1 MFEPD
6 KKQEWVAKNKE
17 KRVHCTAN
25 CWQGGAPIATVGPDP
40 KIFSDDKHTSS
51 HLLQSLLRFTTTRCH
66 WASAVHR
73 PRRADGAEAQ
83 SKTLVEKGVGHP
95 RPGAFPRVTRIH
107 QDVSVQSLVITR
119 RRACCELV
127 KSNPDIK
134 DY

>member
-17 KRVHCTAN
+17 KRVYCELLAKRIVELP
-25 CWQGGAPIATVGPDP
+25 QLAQIRKFFPI
-40 KIFSDDKHTSS
+40 DKHTSS

-95 RPGAFPRVTRIH
+95 RQGAFPT
-107 QDVSVQSLVITR
+107 L
-119 RRACCELV
+119 AF
-127 KSNPDIK
+127 NP
-134 DY
+134 